1 MVCRGRRRELGIYG
15 HPSKE
20 KIITAK
26 LPLSI
31 SSMSGEPL
39 LLHLKKALNGL
50 RSASQEWVLLLSEI
64 VGDLGLTTCPL
75 EPCMSSGILPSGKP
89 CMLLAYVDDI
99 IACTEDEKDVDRI
112 FDVIGK
118 RVSIKR
124 TGLIYPSSKGGQLKF
139 LGRLVTRQEGDRAL
153 LVSLPEDY
161 LDETFASYG
170 VKTAS
175 KAPPDLTVI
184 LDRPTDKVIP
194 LSADAHSRLRS
205 GLGKVAWLSQ
215 TRQDIRAYVS
225 LIATQQSSPSS
236 HTEDA
241 MRSLLRY
248 LKGDMKVVLK
258 LPHDSDVLK
267 SDVFQTPHTV
277 AFSDA
282 SHAAMKSTGR
292 RGVSGGV
299 LTFGCATLKT
309 LSRHQQLVS
318 LSSME
323 SELHALQCVAK
334 EMASLG
340 KVIGRVLFTFNEYCG
355 SQYSWCFVLR

>member
-1 MVCRGRRRELGIYG
+1 MSSAFMAT
-15 HPSKE
+15 PSRKRV
-20 KIITAK
+20 ITAK

-50 RSASQEWVLLLSEI
+50 RSASQEWVLFLSEI

-75 EPCMSSGILPSGKP
+75 EPCMFSSILPSGKP
-89 CMLLAYVDDI
+89 CVLLAYVDDI
-99 IACTEDEKDVDRI
+99 IACTEDEKDVDHI

-118 RVSIKR
+118 RVSIIKR

-139 LGRLVTRQEGDRAL
+139 LGRLVTRQKGDRPL
-153 LVSLPEDY
+153 SVSLPEDY

-175 KAPPDLTVI
+175 KAPPDITVI
-184 LDRPTDKVIP
+184 LDRPTDKVTP

-205 GLGKVAWLSQ
+205 GLRKVACLSQ

-248 LKGDMKVVLK
+248 LKGDMKVALK

-267 SDVFQTPHTV
+267 SDVFQTPHIV

-282 SHAAMKSTGR
+282 SHAPMNCTGR

-309 LSRHQQLVS
+309 VSRHQQLVS
-318 LSSME
+318 LCINGE
-323 SELHALQCVAK
+323 
-334 EMASLG
+334 
-340 KVIGRVLFTFNEYCG
+340 
-355 SQYSWCFVLR
+355 